1 MPEPPAVGWVTRFL
15 FENPYPVGVTLLLVA
30 AAMAWRGMREGR
42 ANVLKAAIVVAPLG
56 GAVLLT
62 GALVTTSGEHAKRV
76 TRDLVDA
83 AVASNVSA
91 AMKCLASDAT
101 LSFGSPKNPSFD
113 VNSIQQRLQ
122 RVLPR
127 YQIKSNRITMLK
139 GYSESWDA
147 AVVHLVCWTEVE
159 QGFGPMISSWV
170 LRVEHQPDGWWEV
183 THLTCVSINNRTPTP
198 NMMW

>member
-1 MPEPPAVGWVTRFL
+1 MPEPPAVDWVTRFL
-15 FENPYPVGVTLLLVA
+15 FENPYPLGVALLIVA
-30 AAMAWRGMREGR
+30 AAMAWRGMREGQ
-42 ANVLKAAIVVAPLG
+42 ANVLKTALVLAPLG

-62 GALVTTSGEHAKRV
+62 GALVTTSGEHAKRT

-101 LSFGSPKNPSFD
+101 LSFGSPKNLSFD
-113 VNSIQQRLQ
+113 VISIQQRLQ

-127 YQIKSNRITMLK
+127 YQVKSNRITMLK
-139 GYSESWDA
+139 AYSESRDA
-147 AVVHLVCWTEVE
+147 AVVHLRCWTEIE
-159 QGFGPMISSWV
+159 QAYGPMLSSWA
-170 LRVEHQPDGWWEV
+170 LRVERQGDGTWEV

-198 NMMW
+198 EMMW